1 MRVVSSIIELIGD
14 TPIIKLSN
22 LTKEN
27 CADIYLK
34 LEYYNPAGSIKDR
47 PALYMIEEAEKE
59 GKLKKGSV
67 IVEPTSGNTGIGLA
81 MVGRSKGYKVILT
94 MPETMSIER
103 RNLLKAYG
111 AELILT
117 PGDKGMAGSIEVA
130 EKLISENDNYFMPN
144 QFANLNNPKSHE
156 MTTAKEL
163 IKQMDGHI
171 DMFVSGIGTGGTVT
185 GIGRILKEE
194 LPNVKIIGVEPASSP
209 VISKGKSGIHKIQGI
224 GANFIP
230 DILDLDV
237 LDEVLQVEDEEAI
250 DTTRRLAFE
259 EGLLVGISS
268 GAAVFAALK
277 KTKEL
282 GSGKRI
288 VAIAP
293 DSGERYLSTGIY
305 D

>member
-14 TPIIKLSN
+14 TPIVKLSK
-22 LTKEN
+22 LTKDD

-34 LEYYNPAGSIKDR
+34 LEYFNPAGSIKDR

-67 IVEPTSGNTGIGLA
+67 IVEATSGNTGIGLA
-81 MVGRSKGYKVILT
+81 MVGRSKGYKVVLA

-117 PGDKGMAGSIEVA
+117 PGDKGMDGSVEVA
-130 EKLISENDNYFMPN
+130 EKLVRENDNYFMPN
-144 QFANLNNPKSHE
+144 QFENLNNSKSHE

-185 GIGRILKEE
+185 GIGRALKGK
-194 LPNVKIIGVEPASSP
+194 LSDVKIIGVEPAASP

-224 GANFIP
+224 GANFVP
-230 DILDLDV
+230 DTLDLDV
-237 LDEVLQVEDEEAI
+237 LDEVLLVTDEEAI

-277 KTKEL
+277 KAKEL